1 MVRPLEFDRAAAR
14 DQALALFWDKGY
26 QAGTVAELLD
36 VMGIGRSSFYAAF
49 GDKRG
54 LFIECLDEF
63 ARRARALLERARRER
78 PPLDALRFFFEN
90 VGATA
95 PPKGAHLGCLLIN
108 TVLEMAGV
116 DDDLVRRANVHLLDL
131 EASFADCLCAAG
143 CAPPRAAELAA
154 MLTLVNE
161 GVRVSNRR
169 RLSAAK
175 QLAPIRT
182 TFELIARELS
192 R

>member
-26 QAGTVAELLD
+26 QAGTLAELLD

-63 ARRARALLERARRER
+63 AERAHAVLERARREH
-78 PPLDALRFFFEN
+78 PPLQALRHFFEN
-90 VGATA
+90 VGRQA
-95 PPKGAHLGCLLIN
+95 PRSRGHLGCMLIN

-116 DDDLVRRANVHLLDL
+116 DEDLVSRANKHLLDM
-131 EASFADCLCAAG
+131 EASFAACLRAAG
-143 CAPPRAAELAA
+143 CAAPRAAELAA

-169 RLSAAK
+169 RMSAAQ

-182 TFELIARELS
+182 TFDLIARELS
-192 R
+192 

>member
-1 MVRPLEFDRAAAR
+1 MVRPLEFNRAIAR

-26 QAGTVAELLD
+26 QAGTLAALLGA
-36 VMGIGRSSFYAAF
+36 MGIGRSSFYAAF
-49 GDKRG
+49 GDKRS

-63 ARRARALLERARRER
+63 AQRAEALLQRARGEH
-78 PPLDALRFFFEN
+78 PPLEALRLFFE
-90 VGATA
+90 GSATHA
-95 PPKGAHLGCLLIN
+95 QRSRTHLGCLLIN

-116 DDDLVRRANVHLLDL
+116 DDDLVSRANAHLLDL
-131 EASFADCLCAAG
+131 EATFAACLREAG
-143 CAPPRAAELAA
+143 CAAQRATELAA

-169 RLSAAK
+169 RLSAAR

-192 R
+192 

>member
-1 MVRPLEFDRAAAR
+1 MVRPLEFDRGAAR
-14 DQALALFWDKGY
+14 DRALALFWDKGY
-26 QAGTVAELLD
+26 QAGTLAELLE

-63 ARRARALLERARRER
+63 AQRAHTLLERVCREH
-78 PPLDALRFFFEN
+78 PPLEALRHFFES
-90 VGATA
+90 VGTQA
-95 PPKGAHLGCLLIN
+95 PRSRVHLGCMLIN

-116 DDDLVRRANVHLLDL
+116 DDDLVSRANAHLLDL
-131 EASFADCLCAAG
+131 EASFAACLREAG
-143 CAPPRAAELAA
+143 CAAPRAAELAA

-169 RLSAAK
+169 RLSAAR

-192 R
+192 

>member
-26 QAGTVAELLD
+26 QAGTLAELLD

-49 GDKRG
+49 GDKRN
-54 LFIECLDEF
+54 LFIECMDEF
-63 ARRARALLERARRER
+63 ARRVQVLLQRARGEH
-78 PPLDALRFFFEN
+78 PPLQALRLFLE
-90 VGATA
+90 GSATRA
-95 PPKGAHLGCLLIN
+95 QRSRAHLGCLLVN
-108 TVLEMAGV
+108 TVLEMSGV
-116 DDDLVRRANVHLLDL
+116 DDGLVSHANAHLLEL
-131 EASFADCLCAAG
+131 EATFAACLRDAG
-143 CAPPRAAELAA
+143 CAAPRAAELAA
-154 MLTLVNE
+154 MLALVNE

-169 RLSAAK
+169 RMSAAQ

-192 R
+192 

>member
-14 DQALALFWDKGY
+14 DRALALFWDKGY
-26 QAGTVAELLD
+26 QAGTLAELLD

-49 GDKRG
+49 GDKRA

-63 ARRARALLERARRER
+63 AQRAQSLLADARRAHAPLE
-78 PPLDALRFFFEN
+78 ALRLFFEG
-90 VGATA
+90 VGVE
-95 PPKGAHLGCLLIN
+95 GSRRRAHLGCLLVN

-116 DDDLVRRANVHLLDL
+116 DDDLVSRANAHLLAL
-131 EASFADCLCAAG
+131 ETCFADCLRDAG
-143 CAPPRAAELAA
+143 CTPQRAAELAA
-154 MLTLVNE
+154 MLTLVHE

-169 RLSAAK
+169 RLRGER

-182 TFELIARELS
+182 TFELVAKAVG
-192 R
+192 